1 VVVDAARPTEKQI
14 RDRLV
19 KEVAGATQM
28 PVEKIDVRE
37 PFASYAIASIEA
49 VYLVGVLEEWLGL
62 SLDATLLWDHST
74 IEDLAKHLATLVSVK

>member
-1 VVVDAARPTEKQI
+1 MDAVRPTEKQI

-19 KEVAGATQM
+19 KEVAGATGM
-28 PVEKIDVRE
+28 PVDKIDVRE

-49 VYLVGVLEEWLGL
+49 VYLVGVLETWLGL

-74 IEDLAKHLATLVSVK
+74 IEDLARYLATAVSAK